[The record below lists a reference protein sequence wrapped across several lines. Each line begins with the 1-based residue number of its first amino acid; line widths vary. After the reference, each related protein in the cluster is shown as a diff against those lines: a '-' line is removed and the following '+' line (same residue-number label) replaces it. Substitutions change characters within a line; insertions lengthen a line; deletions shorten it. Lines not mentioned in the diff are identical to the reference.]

1 MMSTTGKLPALGATA
16 AFSKTLGESD
26 VSLFAGL
33 TGDMAPQHI
42 DEAYMHDHPMGTRI
56 VHGTLVLALT
66 STAAARLSEQED
78 ITVVSYGYDRVRFI
92 RPVLL
97 GQTVEAR
104 ATVESIDEET
114 GKIMLA
120 SEVRTKPDGDL
131 VAVVQHILFR
141 VA

>member
-1 MMSTTGKLPALGATA
+1 MADGGQLPALGATA
-16 AFSKTLGESD
+16 SFSKTIGESD

-33 TGDMAPQHI
+33 TGDLAPQHI
-42 DEAYMHDHPMGTRI
+42 DEAYMREHPMGTRI

-66 STAAARLSEQED
+66 STAAARLSEQEG

-97 GQTVEAR
+97 GQTIEAR

-114 GKIMLA
+114 GKIMLD
-120 SEVRTKPDGDL
+120 SQVHLKPDGNL
-131 VAVVQHILFR
+131 VAAVQHILFR